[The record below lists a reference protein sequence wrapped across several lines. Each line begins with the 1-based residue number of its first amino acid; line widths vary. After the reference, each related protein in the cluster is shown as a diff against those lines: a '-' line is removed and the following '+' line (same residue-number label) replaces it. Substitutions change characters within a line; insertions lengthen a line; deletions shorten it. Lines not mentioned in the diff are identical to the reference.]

1 MLLSL
6 ILLIIGSSLVIL
18 SVRLFILKRRI
29 LSAGISGAIGTT
41 FLFSAALFFLLLMNI
56 QTYVQLTKE
65 IDLVEV
71 NISEITNQGATVK
84 LVIDGRQSNY
94 LIAAEEWRL
103 DAKFIKWKPWF
114 TVLGKEPIVRLE
126 TLSGKLN
133 RKSQNEEQIYHLSSE
148 IDQLDGLLSYLIDR
162 FGILDVMYGSS
173 VYMPI
178 REGARFRVS
187 ASHSGL
193 IARPI
198 NDQGRMALQNW
209 K

>member
-1 MLLSL
+1 M
-6 ILLIIGSSLVIL
+6 
-18 SVRLFILKRRI
+18 
-29 LSAGISGAIGTT
+29 SAGISGAIGTT
-41 FLFSAALFFLLLMNI
+41 FLFSAVLFFLLLLNI

-71 NISEITNQGATVK
+71 SISEITNQGATVK

-103 DAKFIKWKPWF
+103 DARFIKWKPWF